1 MKTRCPWPTNDPLY
15 LKYHDEEW
23 GVPVHDDQ
31 RLFEKIVL
39 EGAQAGLSWITI
51 LKRRENYR
59 RAFANFDIQ
68 TVARFTDQDVERLM
82 NDAGIIRNRLKIK
95 SAVNNARR
103 VLEIQKA
110 HGSLDA
116 FLWSFVGGET
126 IFNHWAAGKDVPV
139 TTPESDAMS
148 KALKKAGF
156 KFIGSTSCYAL
167 MQSVGMVNDHTV
179 DCFRHRELDG
189 FASLEKQSR

>member
-23 GVPVHDDQ
+23 GVPVHDDR

-59 RAFANFDIQ
+59 RAFADFDIL
-68 TVARFTDQDVERLM
+68 TVADFTDQDVERLM
-82 NDAGIIRNRLKIK
+82 NDAGLIRNRLKIQ
-95 SAVNNARR
+95 SAVNNAQR
-103 VLEIQKA
+103 VLEIQKE

-116 FLWSFVGGET
+116 FLWSFVGGKT
-126 IFNHWAAGKDVPV
+126 ISNHWKTMAEVPV

-148 KALKKAGF
+148 KTLKKAGF

-179 DCFRHRELDG
+179 DCFRHQELAG
-189 FASLEKQSR
+189 V

>member
-1 MKTRCPWPTNDPLY
+1 MKTRCSWVGETPIY
-15 LKYHDEEW
+15 QKYHDEEW
-23 GVPVHDDQ
+23 GVPVHDDR

-59 RAFANFDIQ
+59 RAFDNFDIDK
-68 TVARFTDQDVERLM
+68 VAAYSDKDIERLV

-95 SAVNNARR
+95 SAINNARR
-103 VLEIQKA
+103 VQGIQER
-110 HGSLDA
+110 HGSLDR
-116 FLWSFVGGET
+116 FLWSFVGGST
-126 IFNHWAAGKDVPV
+126 IQNKWKSGGNLPV

-156 KFIGSTSCYAL
+156 TFIGSTTCYAM

-179 DCFRHRELDG
+179 NCFRHCVLAEC
-189 FASLEKQSR
+189 

>member
-1 MKTRCPWPTNDPLY
+1 MKPRCPWCGEDPVY

-31 RLFEKIVL
+31 RLYEKIVL

-59 RAFANFDIQ
+59 TAFDQFDVE
-68 TVARFTDQDVERLM
+68 TVAAYTEENVERLM
-82 NDAGIIRNRLKIK
+82 NDAGIIRNRMKIN
-95 SAVNNARR
+95 SAINNAKR
-103 VLEIQKA
+103 VLEIQKE

-116 FLWSFVGGET
+116 FLWSFVGRKT
-126 IFNHWAAGKDVPV
+126 ISNHWKTMSAVPA
-139 TTPESDAMS
+139 TTPESDAMG

-156 KFIGSTSCYAL
+156 TLIGSTTCYAM

-179 DCFRHRELDG
+179 DCYRHREVNDN
-189 FASLEKQSR
+189 EPKE